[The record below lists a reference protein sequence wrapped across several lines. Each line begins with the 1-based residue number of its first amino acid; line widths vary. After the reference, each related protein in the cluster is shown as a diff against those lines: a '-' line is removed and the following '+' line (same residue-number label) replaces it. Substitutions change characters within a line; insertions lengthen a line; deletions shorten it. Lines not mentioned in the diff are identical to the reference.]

1 MTKCTYCHFIMW
13 IISLFVLYQFYKL
26 DMFYDTPTGEIALA
40 PPTFILNQLKWIVED
55 AKERN
60 PYPVGVLTTEHRD
73 KWYEAREKLRK
84 GKIMELFKEVISI
97 FYRSYKL

>member
-1 MTKCTYCHFIMW
+1 
-13 IISLFVLYQFYKL
+13 
-26 DMFYDTPTGEIALA
+26 MFYDTPTGEIALA